1 MYERQPKSMGQH
13 MTKIALRNIW
23 FQFHKWIGLLLAIL
37 IIPLCV
43 SGFAL
48 VWHDALDEAVNPQR
62 FAISGTEAQL
72 SPAAYAQ
79 AAASVLEP
87 GERIASI
94 QMKAGEPVI
103 VTAARPAPK
112 TQQRGRPVRT
122 LVWIDPP
129 TGKVLDSAGSNE
141 GLVRVLHN
149 LHGNLMVPGI
159 GRQIVGW
166 VGVAMLISSISGLWL
181 WWPTAGSL
189 ARAFRWKRHRNVD
202 TNLHHQFGFWIALPL
217 FVLSLT
223 GVWISFPSF
232 FGAISGDA
240 RTQSA
245 GGPQAM
251 MARMRAQPLGNPAQ
265 SINAVVKSA
274 ATLNPGPV
282 QAIEWPTDQKP
293 EWTLSYAGKTK
304 PGSVTVEDA
313 SGIAKAAKER
323 PQQPETTARLMRR
336 IHDGTGM
343 GAVWQVII
351 FLGGVLPTTL
361 AVTGVIMWWRARG
374 WRGELAARQ
383 KAKKVTTA

>member
-62 FAISGTEAQL
+62 FAISGTEARL

-79 AAASVLEP
+79 AAGSVLKP

-94 QMKAGEPVI
+94 QMKAGEPVL

-141 GLVRVLHN
+141 GLVRILHN

-166 VGVAMLISSISGLWL
+166 IGVAMLISSVSGLWL

-232 FGAISGDA
+232 FGAISGDV

-274 ATLNPGPV
+274 ATLNAGPV

-304 PGSVTVEDA
+304 PASVTVEDA

-351 FLGGVLPTTL
+351 FLGGVLPTAL
-361 AVTGVIMWWRARG
+361 AVTGVIMWWRARS
-374 WRGELAARQ
+374 WRGDLAARQ
-383 KAKKVTTA
+383 KARKATAA

>member
-62 FAISGTEAQL
+62 FAISGTEARL
-72 SPAAYAQ
+72 SPAAYAK
-79 AAASVLEP
+79 AAGSVLKS

-166 VGVAMLISSISGLWL
+166 IGVAMLISSISGLWL
-181 WWPTAGSL
+181 WWPAAGSL

-223 GVWISFPSF
+223 GVWIRFPSF
-232 FGAISGDA
+232 FGAISGDV

-265 SINAVVKSA
+265 SVDAVLKSA
-274 ATLNPGPV
+274 NALNPGAV

-304 PGSVTVEDA
+304 PASVTVEDA
-313 SGIAKAAKER
+313 SGMAKAAKER

-351 FLGGVLPTTL
+351 FLGGVLPTAL
-361 AVTGVIMWWRARG
+361 AVTGVIMWWRARS
-374 WRGELAARQ
+374 WRGDLAARQ
-383 KAKKVTTA
+383 KAKKVTAA

>member
-62 FAISGTEAQL
+62 FAISGTEARL
-72 SPAAYAQ
+72 SPAAYAK
-79 AAASVLEP
+79 AAGSVLKS

-166 VGVAMLISSISGLWL
+166 IGVAMLISSISGLWL

-223 GVWISFPSF
+223 GVWISFPSV
-232 FGAISGDA
+232 FGAISGDV

-245 GGPQAM
+245 GSPQAM
-251 MARMRAQPLGNPAQ
+251 MARMRAQPLANPAQ

-274 ATLNPGPV
+274 AMLNPGTV
-282 QAIEWPTDQKP
+282 QSIEWPTDQKP

-304 PGSVTVEDA
+304 PASVTVEDA
-313 SGIAKAAKER
+313 SGMAKAAKER

-351 FLGGVLPTTL
+351 FLGGVLPTAL
-361 AVTGVIMWWRARG
+361 AVTGVIMWWRARS
-374 WRGELAARQ
+374 WRGDLAVRQ
-383 KAKKVTTA
+383 KAKKATAA